1 MVNIISTV
9 YIIIFSIDYL
19 FHSPFDRNH
28 HVLRETAQHVTRF
41 ISLAHVGNTAKKK
54 VMIHCSL

>member
-9 YIIIFSIDYL
+9 YIIISINYL

-28 HVLRETAQHVTRF
+28 QVLRETAQHVTRF

-54 VMIHCSL
+54 VMINCSL